1 MKSYSTIVSGKE
13 MSRFIKLPDEFQEGD
28 LKVVI
33 SPIKKKKDRFEKL
46 FMNPIRVQKITIP
59 SKDEI
64 HER

>member
-13 MSRFIKLPDEFQEGD
+13 MGRFINLPDEFQEVD

-33 SPIKKKKDRFEKL
+33 RPIKKKKDRFATL
-46 FMNPIRVQKITIP
+46 FLNPIKVHKITIP

>member
-13 MSRFIKLPDEFQEGD
+13 MSRFINLPDEFQEGD

-33 SPIKKKKDRFEKL
+33 RPIKKKKDRFAKL
-46 FMNPIRVQKITIP
+46 FLNPIRVNKITIP

>member
-13 MSRFIKLPDEFQEGD
+13 MSRFINLPDEFQEVD

-33 SPIKKKKDRFEKL
+33 RPIKKKKDRFAKL
-46 FMNPIRVQKITIP
+46 FLNPIRVNKITIP